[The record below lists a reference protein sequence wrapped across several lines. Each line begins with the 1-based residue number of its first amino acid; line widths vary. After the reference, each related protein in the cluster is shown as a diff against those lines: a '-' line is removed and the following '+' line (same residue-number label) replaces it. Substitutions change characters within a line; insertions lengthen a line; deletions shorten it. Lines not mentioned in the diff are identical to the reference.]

1 LTGIIINLG
10 KNYINFVADFA
21 NVNINP
27 MPPMLTDLIAKKLIV
42 IFCGIN
48 PGLKSAWDGHH
59 FSGRSNR
66 FWKALHQ
73 AGFTPHQIEPLND
86 ASILDFG
93 YGLTTA
99 VERAT
104 VRADELSRDEFDR
117 SIEAFKIKMAHFQP
131 KYIAFLG
138 KPAYMAFSGKK
149 QIPWGRQPED
159 FCGAKVWVLPN
170 PSGLNRGFT
179 LNDLVVYYREL
190 YLAVN
195 NTLN

>member
-1 LTGIIINLG
+1 
-10 KNYINFVADFA
+10 
-21 NVNINP
+21 
-27 MPPMLTDLIAKKLIV
+27 MPPILTDLIIKDLTV

-66 FWKALHQ
+66 FWKVLYQ
-73 AGFTPHQIEPLND
+73 AGFTPYEIEALND
-86 ASILDFG
+86 ATILDFG

-99 VERAT
+99 VARAT
-104 VRADELSRDEFDR
+104 SRADELSKEEFDN
-117 SIEAFKIKMAHFQP
+117 SIETFKIKMTRFQP
-131 KYIAFLG
+131 QYIAFLG

-149 QIPWGRQPED
+149 QIMWGHQPED

-179 LNDLVVYYREL
+179 LADFIVHYRQL
-190 YLAVN
+190 LNAIKID
-195 NTLN
+195 TLH

>member
-1 LTGIIINLG
+1 
-10 KNYINFVADFA
+10 
-21 NVNINP
+21 
-27 MPPMLTDLIAKKLIV
+27 MPPILTDLIIKDLTV

-66 FWKALHQ
+66 FWKVLYQ
-73 AGFTPHQIEPLND
+73 AGYTPHEIEAVND

-99 VERAT
+99 VARAT
-104 VRADELSRDEFDR
+104 SRADELSKNEFDD
-117 SIEAFKIKMAHFQP
+117 SIETFKIKMTRFQP
-131 KYIAFLG
+131 RHIAFLG

-149 QIPWGRQPED
+149 QIAWGHQAED

-179 LNDLVVYYREL
+179 LSDLVINYRQML
-190 YLAVN
+190 DAIKTDKLHSYRSQ
-195 NTLN
+195 

>member
-1 LTGIIINLG
+1 MSLCKGHLNFAA
-10 KNYINFVADFA
+10 NSRSNVYINS
-21 NVNINP
+21 
-27 MPPMLTDLIAKKLIV
+27 MPPILTDLIAKDLTV

-73 AGFTPHQIEPLND
+73 AGFTPHEIEPVND
-86 ASILDFG
+86 ATILDFG

-99 VERAT
+99 VARAT
-104 VRADELSRDEFDR
+104 VRADELSRDEFDN
-117 SIEAFKIKMAHFQP
+117 SIEVFKNKMAYFQP
-131 KYIAFLG
+131 QYIAFLG

-149 QIPWGRQPED
+149 QISWGHQPED
-159 FCGAKVWVLPN
+159 FCGAKVWVIPN

-179 LNDLVVYYREL
+179 LDDLVTYYREL
-190 YLAVN
+190 YLAIP
-195 NTLN
+195 

>member
-1 LTGIIINLG
+1 
-10 KNYINFVADFA
+10 
-21 NVNINP
+21 
-27 MPPMLTDLIAKKLIV
+27 MPPILTDLIAQNLTV

-66 FWKALHQ
+66 FWKVLHQ
-73 AGFTPHQIEPLND
+73 AGFTPHEIAPVND

-99 VERAT
+99 VARAT
-104 VRADELSRDEFDR
+104 VRADELSKHEFAD
-117 SIEAFKIKMAHFQP
+117 SIEAFKVKMTHYKP

-138 KPAYMAFSGKK
+138 KPAYIAFSGKK
-149 QIPWGRQPED
+149 LIQWGLQVEE

-179 LNDLVVYYREL
+179 LADLVTHYREL
-190 YLAVN
+190 YLTVSQI
-195 NTLN
+195 

>member
-1 LTGIIINLG
+1 
-10 KNYINFVADFA
+10 
-21 NVNINP
+21 
-27 MPPMLTDLIAKKLIV
+27 MLTDLIKKDLTI

-66 FWKALHQ
+66 FWKVLHR
-73 AGFTPHQIEPLND
+73 AGFTPHEIEPVND

-104 VRADELSRDEFDR
+104 VRADELSKDEFVH
-117 SIEAFKIKMAHFQP
+117 SIGSFKIKMTNFSP

-138 KPAYMAFSGKK
+138 KPAYMAFSGKR
-149 QIPWGRQPED
+149 QILWGHQPED

-179 LNDLVVYYREL
+179 LNELIGYYGEL
-190 YLAVN
+190 YRTIPKVRLSDGSN
-195 NTLN
+195 

>member
-1 LTGIIINLG
+1 MLPI
-10 KNYINFVADFA
+10 
-21 NVNINP
+21 
-27 MPPMLTDLIAKKLIV
+27 LTDLIANNLTIV
-42 IFCGIN
+42 FCGIN

-66 FWKALHQ
+66 FWKALYQ
-73 AGFTPHQIEPLND
+73 AGFTPHQIDPLND
-86 ASILDFG
+86 ATILDFG

-104 VRADELSRDEFDR
+104 VRADELSKDEFAD
-117 SIEAFKIKMAHFQP
+117 SIETFKIKMARFQP

-149 QIPWGRQPED
+149 QILWGLQPEV

-170 PSGLNRGFT
+170 PSGLNRGFM
-179 LNDLVVYYREL
+179 LNDLVTHYKEL
-190 YLAVN
+190 YEAVSKPAAI
-195 NTLN
+195 